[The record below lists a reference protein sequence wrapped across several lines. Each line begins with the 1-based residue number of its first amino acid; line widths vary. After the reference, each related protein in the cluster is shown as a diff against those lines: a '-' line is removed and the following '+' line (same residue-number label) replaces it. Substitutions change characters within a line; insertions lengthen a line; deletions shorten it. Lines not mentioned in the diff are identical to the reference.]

1 MLYASELF
9 CFYTRKLHAGASA
22 VVDNAP
28 ASFSV
33 LRNFG
38 LKIKKIKKI
47 VVLYYMKMRD
57 GWGIFFRFL
66 RQTKGIFRRRDMEE
80 YHGTC
85 HEENLTHFIS
95 FPLLFCHKNIQRE
108 NLRKRYGLEACT
120 RRLVLES
127 DQPSLLHYLSRL
139 SLCSG
144 NSMQS
149 LGLAFNFHEK
159 GILTAKIYSINWL
172 QMGRAN
178 LPRSYTTILVA
189 TTIITWYSIPY
200 YMPR

>member
-38 LKIKKIKKI
+38 LKIKKIKENCSIILHENERWVGNILQIFTPDK
-47 VVLYYMKMRD
+47 RD
-57 GWGIFFRFL
+57 IQKERYGRISWHVSRGESHSF
-66 RQTKGIFRRRDMEE
+66 
-80 YHGTC
+80 Y
-85 HEENLTHFIS
+85 FIS
-95 FPLLFCHKNIQRE
+95 FAFLSQKH

-159 GILTAKIYSINWL
+159 GILTAKIYSIN
-172 QMGRAN
+172 
-178 LPRSYTTILVA
+178 
-189 TTIITWYSIPY
+189 
-200 YMPR
+200 